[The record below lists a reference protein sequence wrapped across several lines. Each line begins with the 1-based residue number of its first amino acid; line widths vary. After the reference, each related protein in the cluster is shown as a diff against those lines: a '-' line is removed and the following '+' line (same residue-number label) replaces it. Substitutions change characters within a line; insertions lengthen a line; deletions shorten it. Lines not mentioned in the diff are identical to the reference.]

1 MCLLACVMALEMA
14 PVEKDTY
21 GAHKFNAMN
30 PNRTPYISDKA
41 KELVGKA
48 QFLTCFVLNV
58 TI

>member
-1 MCLLACVMALEMA
+1 MALEMA

-41 KELVGKA
+41 QELAGKA

>member
-14 PVEKDTY
+14 PVEKDTD

-41 KELVGKA
+41 KELAGKA